1 MEYSIEKTSPTSVSL
16 SVTCS
21 ADEVKK
27 AFDRAARAIGK
38 GMNLPGFRVGKV
50 PVNVIKSRFASR
62 VAADATEILADDT
75 MMDILK
81 KEGIRPLCPSQYRGQ
96 PAAEGQEF
104 SFSSSFD
111 VLPEVKLPDLE
122 TLSVVVPDPAPGD
135 DALNAML
142 DQALRRLAA
151 YEDITDRKPQD
162 HDLLTV
168 DVRGTVDGKELP
180 GMTADNFRL
189 QLLPVKPGAKVP
201 EMDPIVRALNV
212 GERGQGVM
220 VCPDNYPDPVLRG
233 REVQLDVVLRRIQRE
248 VLPPLTDDTAQ
259 KLGFKTFDE
268 LKQEVWQQTFA
279 AHMRQIQR
287 EGKHRLMEEQ
297 LEGQDFPLP
306 ESLVQRF
313 YREHLRDA
321 EHYLKKQHAAEDTI
335 RETLE
340 HMQEE
345 SMEFARKKAKGHTFL
360 LALAQRE
367 GISATWQEAED
378 VVRAMTKGTGQNYDD
393 LRKTIWE
400 TGVITAMQERMITDR
415 ALDRLYGAARK
426 VMAESPTLRPFSEVK
441 KEGGQA

>member
-16 SVTCS
+16 AVTCS

-27 AFDRAARAIGK
+27 AFDRAAKAIGK
-38 GMNLPGFRVGKV
+38 GMNLPGFRVGKI

-81 KEGIRPLCPSQYRGQ
+81 KEGIRPLCPSQYHGE
-96 PAAEGQEF
+96 PAQEGKEF
-104 SFSSSFD
+104 AFSSTFD
-111 VLPEVKLPDLE
+111 TLPEVDLPDLE

-142 DQALRRLAA
+142 DQALRRVAA
-151 YEDITDRKPQD
+151 YEDVTDRKPQD

-168 DVRGTVDGKELP
+168 DVRGTVDGRSLP

-189 QLLPVKPGAKVP
+189 QLLPVRPGAKVP

-220 VCPDNYPDPVLRG
+220 ICPDNYPDPTLRG

-248 VLPPLTDDTAQ
+248 VLPPLTDETAQ
-259 KLGFKTFDE
+259 KLGFKTFDD

-297 LEGQDFPLP
+297 LARLDFPLP

-321 EHYLKKQHAAEDTI
+321 EHYLKKQHADEQTI

-340 HMQEE
+340 HMHDEA
-345 SMEFARKKAKGHTFL
+345 MEFARKKAKGHTFL
-360 LALAQRE
+360 LALAQRD
-367 GISATWQEAED
+367 GISVSAREAEEA
-378 VVRAMTKGTGQNYDD
+378 VRSMTKGTGQNYED

-400 TGVITAMQERMITDR
+400 TGVITAMQERMIVDR

-426 VMAESPTLRPFSEVK
+426 VMAESTTLRPFSEVK
-441 KEGGQA
+441 KQGA

>member
-16 SVTCS
+16 AVTCS

-27 AFDRAARAIGK
+27 AFDRAAKAIGK
-38 GMNLPGFRVGKV
+38 GMNLPGFRVGKI

-81 KEGIRPLCPSQYRGQ
+81 KEGIRPLCPSQYHGE
-96 PAAEGQEF
+96 PAQEGKEF
-104 SFSSSFD
+104 AFSSTFD
-111 VLPEVKLPDLE
+111 TLPEVDLPDLE

-142 DQALRRLAA
+142 DQALRRVAA
-151 YEDITDRKPQD
+151 YEDVTDRKPQD
-162 HDLLTV
+162 YDLLTV
-168 DVRGTVDGKELP
+168 DVRGTVDGRSLP

-189 QLLPVKPGAKVP
+189 QLLPVRPGAKVP

-220 VCPDNYPDPVLRG
+220 ICPDNYPDPTLRG

-248 VLPPLTDDTAQ
+248 VLPPLTDETAQ
-259 KLGFKTFDE
+259 KLGFKTFDD

-297 LEGQDFPLP
+297 LARLDFPLP

-321 EHYLKKQHAAEDTI
+321 EHYLKKQHADEQTI

-340 HMQEE
+340 HMHDEA
-345 SMEFARKKAKGHTFL
+345 MEFARKKAKGHTFL

-367 GISATWQEAED
+367 GISVSGREAEEA
-378 VVRAMTKGTGQNYDD
+378 VRSMTRGTGQNYED

-400 TGVITAMQERMITDR
+400 TGVITAMQERMIVDR

-426 VMAESPTLRPFSEVK
+426 VMAESTTLRPFSEVK
-441 KEGGQA
+441 KQGA

>member
-16 SVTCS
+16 SVTYG

-27 AFDRAARAIGK
+27 AFERAAKRIGK
-38 GMNLPGFRVGKV
+38 GMNLPGFRVGKI

-62 VAADATEILADDT
+62 VAADATEMLADDA

-81 KEGIRPLCPSQYRGQ
+81 KEGIRPLSPSQYRGQ
-96 PAAEGQEF
+96 PAEDGRKFA
-104 SFSSSFD
+104 FSSSFD
-111 VLPEVKLPDLE
+111 VLPEVSLPDLE
-122 TLSVVVPDPAPGD
+122 SLSVVVPDPAPAEE
-135 DALNAML
+135 ALNAML
-142 DQALRRLAA
+142 DQALRRLAV
-151 YEDITDRKPQD
+151 YEEVTGRKPQD
-162 HDLLTV
+162 NDLLIV
-168 DVRGTVDGKELP
+168 DVRGTVDGRALP

-212 GERGQGVM
+212 GEQGHGVM
-220 VCPDNYPDPVLRG
+220 ICPDNYPDPTLRG

-248 VLPPLTDDTAQ
+248 VLPPLTDETAQ
-259 KLGFKTFDE
+259 KLGFKTFDD

-287 EGKHRLMEEQ
+287 EGKHQLMEEQ
-297 LEGQDFPLP
+297 LAGQDFPLP

-321 EHYLKKQHAAEDTI
+321 EHYLKKQHATEETI

-345 SMEFARKKAKGHTFL
+345 AMEFARKKAKGHTFL

-367 GISATWQEAED
+367 GISASWQEAEEA
-378 VVRAMTKGTGQNYDD
+378 VRAMTKGTGQNYDD

-400 TGVITAMQERMITDR
+400 AGVITAMQERMITDR

-426 VMAESPTLRPFSEVK
+426 IMAESPVLKPFSEVK
-441 KEGGQA
+441 KQGGQA

>member
-16 SVTCS
+16 AVTCS

-27 AFDRAARAIGK
+27 AFDRAAKAIGK
-38 GMNLPGFRVGKV
+38 GMNLPGFRVGKI

-81 KEGIRPLCPSQYRGQ
+81 KEGIRPLCPSQYHGE
-96 PAAEGQEF
+96 PAQEGKEF
-104 SFSSSFD
+104 AFSSTFD
-111 VLPEVKLPDLE
+111 TLPEVDLPDLE

-142 DQALRRLAA
+142 DQALRRVAA
-151 YEDITDRKPQD
+151 YEDVTDRKPQD

-168 DVRGTVDGKELP
+168 DVRGTVDGRSLP

-189 QLLPVKPGAKVP
+189 QLLPVRPGAKVP

-220 VCPDNYPDPVLRG
+220 ICPDNYPDPTLRG

-248 VLPPLTDDTAQ
+248 VLPPLTDETAQ
-259 KLGFKTFDE
+259 KLDFKTFDD

-297 LEGQDFPLP
+297 LARLDFPLP

-321 EHYLKKQHAAEDTI
+321 EHYLKKQHADEQTI

-340 HMQEE
+340 HMHDEA
-345 SMEFARKKAKGHTFL
+345 MEFARKKAKGHTFL

-367 GISATWQEAED
+367 GISVSAREAEEA
-378 VVRAMTKGTGQNYDD
+378 VRSMTKGTGQNYED

-400 TGVITAMQERMITDR
+400 TGVITAMQERMIVDR

-426 VMAESPTLRPFSEVK
+426 VMAESTTLRPFSEVK
-441 KEGGQA
+441 KQGA

>member
-16 SVTCS
+16 AVTCS

-27 AFDRAARAIGK
+27 AFDRAAKAIGK
-38 GMNLPGFRVGKV
+38 GMNLPGFRVGKI

-81 KEGIRPLCPSQYRGQ
+81 KEGIRPLCPSQYHGE
-96 PAAEGQEF
+96 PAQEGKEF
-104 SFSSSFD
+104 AFSSTFD
-111 VLPEVKLPDLE
+111 TLPEVDLPDLE

-142 DQALRRLAA
+142 DQALRRVAA
-151 YEDITDRKPQD
+151 YEDVTDRKPQD

-168 DVRGTVDGKELP
+168 DVRGTVDGRSLP

-189 QLLPVKPGAKVP
+189 QLLPVRPGAKVP

-220 VCPDNYPDPVLRG
+220 ICPDNYPDPTLRG

-248 VLPPLTDDTAQ
+248 VLPPLTDETAQ
-259 KLGFKTFDE
+259 KLGFKTFDD

-297 LEGQDFPLP
+297 LARLDFPLP

-321 EHYLKKQHAAEDTI
+321 EHYLKKQHADEQTI

-340 HMQEE
+340 HMHDEA
-345 SMEFARKKAKGHTFL
+345 MEFARKKAKGHTFL

-367 GISATWQEAED
+367 GISASAREAEEA
-378 VVRAMTKGTGQNYDD
+378 VRSMTKGTGQNYED

-400 TGVITAMQERMITDR
+400 TGVITAMQERMIVDR

-426 VMAESPTLRPFSEVK
+426 VMAESTTLRPFSEVK
-441 KEGGQA
+441 KQGA